1 MYVIRFSK
9 QASKDKK
16 LLKEA
21 RFDLKIKNMLDIIA
35 QIPFQTPQPRKI
47 RM

>member
-21 RFDLKIKNMLDIIA
+21 GLDLKVKNMLDIIA
-35 QIPFQTPQPRKI
+35 QNPFQTPPPYKN
-47 RM
+47 